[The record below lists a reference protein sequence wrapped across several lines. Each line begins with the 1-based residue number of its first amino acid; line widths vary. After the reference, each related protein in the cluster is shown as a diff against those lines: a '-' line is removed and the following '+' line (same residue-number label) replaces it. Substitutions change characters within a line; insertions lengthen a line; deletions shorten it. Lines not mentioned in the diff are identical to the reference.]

1 MVIYLRQITDPS
13 DANVKYK
20 AYFMSPKG
28 SLSILHAII
37 EIVVTGSIIDDPGLS
52 PFKYK
57 RILYVFGL
65 ELSM

>member
-1 MVIYLRQITDPS
+1 MVIYLQQITDAS

-28 SLSILHAII
+28 FLSILHAII
-37 EIVVTGSIIDDPGLS
+37 EIVVTGSIIDGLS
-52 PFKYK
+52 PFKYQ